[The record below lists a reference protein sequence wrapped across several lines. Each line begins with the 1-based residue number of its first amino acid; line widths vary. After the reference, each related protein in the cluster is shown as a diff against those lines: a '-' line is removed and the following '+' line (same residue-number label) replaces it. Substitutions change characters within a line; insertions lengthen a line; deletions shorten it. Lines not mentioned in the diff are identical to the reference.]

1 MANLSFSEL
10 GEKPVLPEVKTTAT
24 GGEPHKMEGGKRKK
38 KGKKTAK
45 KYGKKKG
52 KKTAKKSGKKGKK
65 TAKKGVISSF
75 LKMFK

>member
-10 GEKPVLPEVKTTAT
+10 EGKPVLPDVKTTAT

-38 KGKKTAK
+38 GKKTAK

-52 KKTAKKSGKKGKK
+52 KGPGPGGKK
-65 TAKKGVISSF
+65 KG
-75 LKMFK
+75 

>member
-10 GEKPVLPEVKTTAT
+10 GGKPVLPDVKTTAT

-38 KGKKTAK
+38 GKKTAK

-52 KKTAKKSGKKGKK
+52 KTAKKSGKKGKK
-65 TAKKGVISSF
+65 TAKKGLISSF

>member
-10 GEKPVLPEVKTTAT
+10 EGKPVLPDVKTTAT

-45 KYGKKKG
+45 KTGKKG